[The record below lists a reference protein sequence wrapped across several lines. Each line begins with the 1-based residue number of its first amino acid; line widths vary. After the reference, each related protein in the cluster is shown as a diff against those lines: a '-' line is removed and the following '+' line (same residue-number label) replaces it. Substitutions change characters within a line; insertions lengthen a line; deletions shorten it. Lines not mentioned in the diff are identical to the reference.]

1 METPRRAEDRK
12 QSFIFGDSEGAV
24 SRGTGRTSVTDVKV
38 HGALVG
44 HRGRGNSG
52 GRHLVPGYSMEEL
65 ASCMQLHCGIF
76 ISLFSSSNEY

>member
-1 METPRRAEDRK
+1 MVETPRRAEDRK

-44 HRGRGNSG
+44 HRGRGNTG
-52 GRHLVPGYSMEEL
+52 GRHLVPGYSMEDL
-65 ASCMQLHCGIF
+65 AGLHAVALWNF
-76 ISLFSSSNEY
+76 YFFVFL